1 MMNQQITPYQ
11 VFSLMVLFLLGSTVV
26 VGLSL
31 DAEEEAWLVNMIA
44 TAAGIVIY
52 FLYIWILRI
61 DPRRK
66 TFTELLK
73 TSFGKWI
80 GTCFICLYAVYFLYI
95 GMRVVKDF
103 EFFISTVLFYNI
115 ETWVIGFVFILL
127 AGYACILGLEAIARV
142 SELLFFGSIM
152 MIALTTLITI
162 LNPMFEWTNVLPLIK
177 PDWRSVIGSVFPAK
191 ITFPF
196 GELITFLMI
205 FPAVND
211 QSYLLKRGWM
221 AVVFS
226 GLIIIAITESII
238 GMLGAKIAVYFSY
251 PLIKSIETIDLLDF
265 FQHIE
270 ILSVIVFFFVGFI
283 KVVLLCYASIKSLSE
298 IMPRVKNNYLV
309 YGVLSA
315 GFASTFFMDSSIV
328 EHTKTGLE
336 IVPKYIHLPFQFG
349 IPLLLLAI
357 LLLKMMLK
365 KKKTAEQEK

>member
-1 MMNQQITPYQ
+1 MNQQITSNQ

-31 DAEEEAWLVNMIA
+31 DSEEEAWLVNMIA

-61 DPRRK
+61 EPRRK

-191 ITFPF
+191 IAFPF
-196 GELITFLMI
+196 GELIAFLMI
-205 FPAVND
+205 FPAVNN

-283 KVVLLCYASIKSLSE
+283 KVVLLCYAAIKSLSE
-298 IMPRVKNNYLV
+298 IMPRVKNNHLV

-315 GFASTFFMDSSIV
+315 GFASTFFMDKSIV

-336 IVPKYIHLPFQFG
+336 FVPKYIHLPFQFG

-357 LLLKMMLK
+357 LLLKKMLRK
-365 KKKTAEQEK
+365 KKAAEQDK

>member
-1 MMNQQITPYQ
+1 MNQQITPYQ

-31 DAEEEAWLVNMIA
+31 DAEEEAWLVNSAA
-44 TAAGIVIY
+44 TTAGIVIY
-52 FLYIWILRI
+52 FFYIWILRI

-66 TFTELLK
+66 TFLEILK

-80 GTCFICLYAVYFLYI
+80 GKCFIGLYAVYFLYI

-115 ETWVIGFVFILL
+115 ETWVIGFVFVML

-142 SELLFFGSIM
+142 SELLFFGSIL
-152 MIALTTLITI
+152 MIAVTVLITV
-162 LNPMFEWTNVLPLIK
+162 LNPVFEWTNVLPLIK
-177 PDWRSVIGSVFPAK
+177 PDWKSAVSSVFPAK
-191 ITFPF
+191 VTFPF
-196 GELITFLMI
+196 GEMVAFLMI
-205 FPAVND
+205 FPAVNN
-211 QSYLLKRGWM
+211 QSYLLKKGWL

-238 GMLGAKIAVYFSY
+238 GMLGAKVAVYFSY

-283 KVVLLCYASIKSLSE
+283 KVVIFCYASIKSLSE
-298 IMPRVKNNYLV
+298 LMPRVKNNYLV

-315 GFASTFFMDSSIV
+315 GFASTFFMDKSIV

-349 IPLLLLAI
+349 IPLLLLFI
-357 LLLKMMLK
+357 LLIKNQLK
-365 KKKTAEQEK
+365 KKKVPVKDK